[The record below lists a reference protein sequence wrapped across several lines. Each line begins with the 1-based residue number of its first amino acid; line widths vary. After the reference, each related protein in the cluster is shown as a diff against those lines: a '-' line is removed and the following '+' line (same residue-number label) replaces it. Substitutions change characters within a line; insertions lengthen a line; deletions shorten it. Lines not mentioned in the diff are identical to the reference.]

1 MLYIL
6 LLVLQSCLNV
16 VASTD
21 FKGCYDRLRNGEF
34 GLDSAVDSNGNGVT
48 DIAQAAG
55 LTYEACKIDCGPGSE
70 AFIWR
75 NFSNQFTAWLL
86 PWLALISQ
94 LPYGANDALSNF
106 ETMVLTVGSPMLAG
120 YSLALAVTSNRWM
133 IKRFR
138 RSTHR
143 SSFYAARILCS
154 LQQVSFDI
162 AEKHILPSLIVL
174 KENDVWWRKLDEAL
188 DYPSPRWTLAAIV
201 SMGYVA
207 LAYAFTWVDTLT
219 GELTAQVFANG
230 QCISSIWL
238 SLLPIVTCN
247 LQLSPKSDADRI
259 RKAVETANNSFFIVT
274 EAGGLEQTT
283 STRAVI
289 VETASRDMEDED
301 QICPT
306 SICFYA
312 RIFSWIQT
320 ARRVTDAF
328 DAVSHHEH
336 TGQQGKSNV
345 NMRTR
350 SEVIQSCKLE
360 DDRSHF
366 YDIFRIYMIST
377 LLAVFL
383 QWGTTGAAIMAIYLT
398 PTRGFGCRSASFL
411 LYGVLSTI
419 VWLLLVISSVLANS
433 FSASRKHGKSRKV
446 IGALVIFFRQAA
458 KTIAAINAAWILTSS
473 LFQFSSIFDNCYC
486 NAAVLGLGS
495 KAYAVLNITPEDQRL
510 TKAYWTAGMTMA
522 SGTALVFIAAINL
535 LLKRPEQR
543 SSSE

>member
-16 VASTD
+16 AASTD
-21 FKGCYDRLRNGEF
+21 FQGCYDRLRNGEF

-55 LTYEACKIDCGPGSE
+55 LTYEACKIDCGPGFE

-106 ETMVLTVGSPMLAG
+106 ETMILTVGSPMLAG

-162 AEKHILPSLIVL
+162 AEEHILPSLIVL

-247 LQLSPKSDADRI
+247 LQLSPKSDADRT
-259 RKAVETANNSFFIVT
+259 RKAVDTANNSFFIVT

-283 STRAVI
+283 SSRAVI
-289 VETASRDMEDED
+289 VETACRDMEEED

-306 SICFYA
+306 PICFYA
-312 RIFSWIQT
+312 RAFSWIQT
-320 ARRVTDAF
+320 AQRVTDAF

-336 TGQQGKSNV
+336 ASQQGKKDV
-345 NMRTR
+345 NTRTQL
-350 SEVIQSCKLE
+350 EVIQSCKLD
-360 DDRSHF
+360 DDRNHF
-366 YDIFRIYMIST
+366 YDIFRIYMISA
-377 LLAVFL
+377 LLAVLL
-383 QWGTTGAAIMAIYLT
+383 QWGTTGAAIMSIYLT

-411 LYGVLSTI
+411 LYGILATV
-419 VWLLLVISSVLANS
+419 VWLLLVISSVLAHS
-433 FSASRKHGKSRKV
+433 FSTSRKQGKSRKV
-446 IGALVIFFRQAA
+446 IGALVVFFRQAA

-495 KAYAVLNITPEDQRL
+495 KAYAVLHITPEDQKL
-510 TKAYWTAGMTMA
+510 TKAYWTAGMMMA